1 MITLMLFELLNNVCG
16 ENYEWLFKFCKTYTS
31 GSRLCGEK
39 INQKTLEWRWM
50 ETNAF
55 IIIRGVML
63 EDMHK
68 LRNAE
73 EGQEKV
79 IWGFPRGYLKINRIT

>member
-1 MITLMLFELLNNVCG
+1 
-16 ENYEWLFKFCKTYTS
+16 
-31 GSRLCGEK
+31 
-39 INQKTLEWRWM
+39 M

-79 IWGFPRGYLKINRIT
+79 IWGIPGDTLIVN

>member
-1 MITLMLFELLNNVCG
+1 
-16 ENYEWLFKFCKTYTS
+16 
-31 GSRLCGEK
+31 
-39 INQKTLEWRWM
+39 
-50 ETNAF
+50 
-55 IIIRGVML
+55 ML